1 MTTHTVTID
10 DLLNQ
15 INRLTTTADSGRIRQ
30 AMNQFARQATAYE
43 RETARKVLSR
53 RLKELAIEGEQ
64 ALQQTTAFLEQ
75 DGVRYSLNDWLT
87 VANYARKYAVD
98 TQLISNWIRR
108 GVVPAHCVVE
118 LNALNNIRLV
128 KDQPYR

>member
-1 MTTHTVTID
+1 MRTHTVTID

-30 AMNQFARQATAYE
+30 AMNQFARQATADE

-64 ALQQTTAFLEQ
+64 ALQ
-75 DGVRYSLNDWLT
+75 
-87 VANYARKYAVD
+87 
-98 TQLISNWIRR
+98 
-108 GVVPAHCVVE
+108 
-118 LNALNNIRLV
+118 
-128 KDQPYR
+128 